1 VFAFGYLC
9 HGSPT
14 RLWPFPMSL
23 AFPGSEYYGHSDA
36 ASTEGLVVT
45 DCSPLRALEDDS
57 PSHPAGRL
65 PRSHDRTL
73 QDTVGGGLPDN
84 PFLALR
90 YPERHQGTRSLP
102 PALQLHLMNPL
113 GW

>member
-1 VFAFGYLC
+1 MFAFGYLC

-36 ASTEGLVVT
+36 ASTEGLVVA
-45 DCSPLRALEDDS
+45 DCSPLRALGDDS
-57 PSHPAGRL
+57 SLHPAGSL

-84 PFLALR
+84 PSRSLR
-90 YPERHQGTRSLP
+90 YPERPQGTRSFP
-102 PALQLHLMNPL
+102 VALQFDLRNPL